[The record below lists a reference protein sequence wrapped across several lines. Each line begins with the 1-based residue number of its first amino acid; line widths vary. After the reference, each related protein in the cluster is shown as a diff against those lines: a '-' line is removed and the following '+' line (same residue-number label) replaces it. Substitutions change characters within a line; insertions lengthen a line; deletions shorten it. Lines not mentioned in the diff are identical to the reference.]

1 MKVSHLAL
9 INVEEG
15 LLSTIQTLTID
26 LTKVSNFVSNEVVK
40 NVDSDTDKKFIEHV
54 NQNEKWE

>member
-9 INVEEG
+9 FNVEEG
-15 LLSTIQTLTID
+15 LLRAIQTLTIN
-26 LTKVSNFVSNEVVK
+26 LTKVSNFGSNEVVK

-54 NQNEKWE
+54 NQNEKC